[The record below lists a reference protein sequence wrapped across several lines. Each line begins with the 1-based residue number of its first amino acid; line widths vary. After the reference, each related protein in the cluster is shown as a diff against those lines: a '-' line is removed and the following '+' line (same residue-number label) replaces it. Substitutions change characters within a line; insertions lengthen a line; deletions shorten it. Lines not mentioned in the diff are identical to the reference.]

1 MGGLFG
7 VVSGDSCV
15 TDLFFG
21 VDYHSHLGT
30 RRGGMAVYDPQT
42 GFNRAIHNIENS
54 PFRTKFERDVGE
66 MTGTMGIGCISDS
79 DPQPLIVRSHL
90 GNYAITTVGRI
101 NNMEELL
108 EQAFHNGSS
117 HFLEMSGGQVNATEL
132 TACLINQ
139 KDTIEEGIR
148 HAQSLIDGSMTLLL
162 LTKDDAAY
170 EAARE
175 AFEQRT
181 MEKFYTC
188 RTKGC
193 PAKQEAVIHAY
204 LRKDAQLSRVAV
216 TDYPARGALEIIT
229 GYPVLEPG
237 EYARLEVELMTGRTH
252 QIRAHLAHI
261 GHPILGDDKYGDRAL
276 NRRLGLRRQQ
286 LWATRLVFHA
296 GGALAYL
303 DGKAFSVDCPF

>member
-1 MGGLFG
+1 MLTRVMAEKQRQGEKTDRIRLCHRLDVQTGGL
-7 VVSGDSCV
+7 
-15 TDLFFG
+15 
-21 VDYHSHLGT
+21 
-30 RRGGMAVYDPQT
+30 
-42 GFNRAIHNIENS
+42 I
-54 PFRTKFERDVGE
+54 
-66 MTGTMGIGCISDS
+66 
-79 DPQPLIVRSHL
+79 
-90 GNYAITTVGRI
+90 
-101 NNMEELL
+101 
-108 EQAFHNGSS
+108 
-117 HFLEMSGGQVNATEL
+117 
-132 TACLINQ
+132 
-139 KDTIEEGIR
+139 
-148 HAQSLIDGSMTLLL
+148 L

-175 AFEQRT
+175 TFEQRT

-188 RTKGC
+188 RPKGC
-193 PAKQEAVIHAY
+193 PAKREAVMHAY

-229 GYPVLEPG
+229 GYRVLEPG